1 MPTQVEKTIV
11 VETKKKVKMSYKE
24 KFEFENLEKEME
36 RLEKEKSEL
45 TDKLSTSS
53 KHEEL
58 QAWSNRIN
66 QISKLLD
73 ESTMRWLELSELEQ

>member
-1 MPTQVEKTIV
+1 
-11 VETKKKVKMSYKE
+11 
-24 KFEFENLEKEME
+24 ME

-45 TDKLSTSS
+45 TDKLSTTS
-53 KHEEL
+53 KHDEL